1 MGIHNLDKIFQPKS
15 IAVIGASE
23 KKGSIGSVIMKN
35 LVKGGYPGEIYPVNA
50 KHHVICN
57 LPVFPSILNI
67 NAPVD
72 LVVIATPLFTVPQ
85 IIKES
90 AAVGAGG
97 IIIVSAGGK
106 ETGEQGKQLETR
118 IKKAAE
124 GTGIRII
131 GPNCLGV
138 ISSLSKMNASFA
150 SHMPLEGKMALI
162 SQSGAICTTILDLS
176 IREKMGFSYFI
187 SVGSMLDVDFGDIID
202 YLGNDYRVSSIVMYI
217 ENLNRFRSF
226 MSAARAVSRI
236 KPIIAYKAG
245 RSKIGAKA
253 ATSHTGALTGEDQ
266 IYDTAFKR
274 AGIIRV
280 KTFEELFD
288 CAELVAK
295 QKLPKGFGLA
305 IITNAGGPGIMAVD
319 ALDDYGMA
327 PVSLNPETIK
337 KLNKVLPAH
346 WSHGNPIDI
355 LGDASPERFRVAVEI
370 CINAPEI
377 NVLLLLTVPQGL
389 TDSGDIAR
397 SVSDFIKE
405 KSFPTFVSWMGGPEM
420 EEGRKIFNAAGIP
433 TFNTSERAVR
443 AFMDFYHYSK
453 NIEMLQ
459 EVPKKIPGGDLKFNR
474 EKAKTIIQEGIGR
487 KNGLL
492 TEIEAKKL
500 VSAYGIPVNLTKI
513 AVCEDEAVYES
524 HKIGFPVAMKISS
537 RDIIHK
543 SDAGGVRL
551 NLTDEKDVRKAFKKV
566 MTDAEAY
573 NSKAEI
579 EGVTIQPMLKRPDYE
594 LIMGAKKDRDFGPVL
609 LFGMGGVMT
618 EILKDRSLGLP
629 PLNRLLARRMIEDTK
644 VYRILK
650 GYRNHPPAN
659 ILLIEEMLIRLSQL
673 VTDFAEIEEIDINP
687 VLVVE
692 DKICAVDARV
702 ILKPSNIPAPLHLVI
717 SPYPNEQET
726 YIKIKDGTQLFIRP
740 IRPEDA
746 PLFTDLFNSLSKR
759 SVYRR
764 FFSPIKKL
772 SHSMLARFTQIDYD
786 RHIALIAMNKSSPN
800 DEMLGVARIILEA
813 DEKKAEFSLLVRDL
827 WQGKGIGARLIERCL
842 KIAKEQGNI
851 KKVSGIVLPE
861 NTQMLKL
868 GQKLGFKITRDTD
881 SNHYIL
887 TRKF

>member
-35 LVKGGYPGEIYPVNA
+35 LVKGGYPGEIYPVNT

-72 LVVIATPLFTVPQ
+72 LVVIATPIFTVPQ

-90 AAVGAGG
+90 VAIGAGG
-97 IIIVSAGGK
+97 IIIISAGGK
-106 ETGEQGKQLETR
+106 ETGEQGKQMETR

-253 ATSHTGALTGEDQ
+253 AASHTGALTGEDQ

-319 ALDDYGMA
+319 AR
-327 PVSLNPETIK
+327 
-337 KLNKVLPAH
+337 VL
-346 WSHGNPIDI
+346 
-355 LGDASPERFRVAVEI
+355 
-370 CINAPEI
+370 
-377 NVLLLLTVPQGL
+377 
-389 TDSGDIAR
+389 
-397 SVSDFIKE
+397 
-405 KSFPTFVSWMGGPEM
+405 
-420 EEGRKIFNAAGIP
+420 
-433 TFNTSERAVR
+433 
-443 AFMDFYHYSK
+443 
-453 NIEMLQ
+453 
-459 EVPKKIPGGDLKFNR
+459 
-474 EKAKTIIQEGIGR
+474 
-487 KNGLL
+487 
-492 TEIEAKKL
+492 
-500 VSAYGIPVNLTKI
+500 
-513 AVCEDEAVYES
+513 
-524 HKIGFPVAMKISS
+524 
-537 RDIIHK
+537 
-543 SDAGGVRL
+543 
-551 NLTDEKDVRKAFKKV
+551 
-566 MTDAEAY
+566 
-573 NSKAEI
+573 
-579 EGVTIQPMLKRPDYE
+579 
-594 LIMGAKKDRDFGPVL
+594 
-609 LFGMGGVMT
+609 
-618 EILKDRSLGLP
+618 
-629 PLNRLLARRMIEDTK
+629 
-644 VYRILK
+644 
-650 GYRNHPPAN
+650 
-659 ILLIEEMLIRLSQL
+659 
-673 VTDFAEIEEIDINP
+673 
-687 VLVVE
+687 
-692 DKICAVDARV
+692 
-702 ILKPSNIPAPLHLVI
+702 LKPSNIPAPLHLVI

-726 YIKIKDGTQLFIRP
+726 HIKIKDGTQLFIRP